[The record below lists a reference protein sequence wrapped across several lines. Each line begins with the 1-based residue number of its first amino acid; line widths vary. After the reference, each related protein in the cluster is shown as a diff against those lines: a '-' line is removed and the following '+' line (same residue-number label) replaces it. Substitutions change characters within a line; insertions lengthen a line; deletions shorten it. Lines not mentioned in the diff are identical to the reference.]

1 MIAGSLLLL
10 EPCTSIKSYDS
21 TAMTGTISSAP
32 MPARHLG
39 RAGLLEHLARLGI
52 STRTVEHPAVH
63 TVAESSTIE
72 IALPGAHTKNLFL
85 KDEDGR
91 MVLVVAESATRVD
104 IKGLAKKLGTGR
116 LSFGKPDLMLEVLGV
131 TPGSVTAF
139 AIVNDT
145 QKRVRIVIDNVLT
158 LHDSVNC
165 HPMENTATTNI
176 ALGDLLSF
184 IRSTGHEPQI
194 MIVSAS

>member
-1 MIAGSLLLL
+1 MTEA
-10 EPCTSIKSYDS
+10 TS
-21 TAMTGTISSAP
+21 GAP
-32 MPARHLG
+32 APAQHLG
-39 RAGLLEHLARLGI
+39 RSGLFERLARLGI

-63 TVAESSTIE
+63 TVAESSAIE

-91 MVLVVAESATRVD
+91 LVLVVAESSTRVD
-104 IKGLAKKLGTGR
+104 IKGLAKKLETGR
-116 LSFGKPDLMLEVLGV
+116 LSFGKPDLMMEVLGV

-145 QKRVRIVIDNVLT
+145 QQRVQIVIDDALT
-158 LHDSVNC
+158 RHDSLNC

-184 IRSTGHEPQI
+184 IRSTGHEPRV

>member
-1 MIAGSLLLL
+1 
-10 EPCTSIKSYDS
+10 
-21 TAMTGTISSAP
+21 MTEATSSAP
-32 MPARHLG
+32 NPDRHLG
-39 RAGLLEHLARLGI
+39 RAELFDRLAQLGI
-52 STRTVEHPAVH
+52 STRTVDHPPVH
-63 TVAESSTIE
+63 TVAESSAIE
-72 IALPGAHTKNLFL
+72 IGLPGAHTKNLFL

-91 MVLVVAESATRVD
+91 LVLVVAESATRVD

-116 LSFGKPDLMLEVLGV
+116 LSFGKPDLMQEVLGV

-145 QKRVRIVIDNVLT
+145 QRRVRIVIDNALT
-158 LHDSVNC
+158 QHDSVNC

-184 IRSTGHEPQI
+184 IRSTGHEPHI

>member
-1 MIAGSLLLL
+1 MTEA
-10 EPCTSIKSYDS
+10 TS
-21 TAMTGTISSAP
+21 AAP
-32 MPARHLG
+32 MPANHLG

-63 TVAESSTIE
+63 TVAESSAIE
-72 IALPGAHTKNLFL
+72 IAPPGSHTKNLFL

-91 MVLVVAESATRVD
+91 LVLVVANSATRVN
-104 IKGLAKKLGTGR
+104 IKGLSKKLGTGR
-116 LSFGKPDLMLEVLGV
+116 LSFGKPDLMMEVLGV

-145 QKRVRIVIDNVLT
+145 QQRVRVVIDNVLT

-176 ALGDLLSF
+176 ALGDLLRF
-184 IRSTGHEPQI
+184 IRNTGHEPHI

>member
-1 MIAGSLLLL
+1 MTDVTSASPAPAGQF
-10 EPCTSIKSYDS
+10 
-21 TAMTGTISSAP
+21 
-32 MPARHLG
+32 G
-39 RAGLLEHLARLGI
+39 RAELLAHLDRLGI
-52 STRTVEHPAVH
+52 STRTVDHPAVH
-63 TVAESSTIE
+63 TVAESSAIE

-116 LSFGKPDLMLEVLGV
+116 LSFGKPGLMSEVLGV

-139 AIVNDT
+139 AIINDT
-145 QKRVRIVIDNVLT
+145 KKRVRIVIDDELT
-158 LHDSVNC
+158 KHGSVNC

-184 IRSTGHEPQI
+184 IRSTGHEPHI
-194 MIVSAS
+194 MIVSAT